1 VLSKTDKQN
10 TEIRTA
16 MMKLALIV
24 WIKEQWRRRKYY
36 HCDDCGWEVL
46 KTEAKISGYA
56 SDHNYGRHVHCGKCG
71 KIIETFVR
79 FWRDDE

>member
-1 VLSKTDKQN
+1 MSKTDKPKQ
-10 TEIRTA
+10 EIRQT
-16 MMKLALIV
+16 MVKLALIA

-56 SDHNYGRHVHCGKCG
+56 DDRNYGLHVHCGRCG
-71 KIIETFVR
+71 KIIETFIR
-79 FWRDDE
+79 FWRGIE